1 MSSRIWLPKIPL
13 IWAVIAWAGVALS
26 LNALPLAKS
35 SVHWMMHPE
44 TADSLQWWASQANA
58 VLYCVTAIFFAYGP
72 PVRATVARTIAR
84 LFTILFIIVV
94 FPFVASSIQ
103 RFWHV
108 RPDSWDLLLW
118 RLDDDW
124 NQGRVFEFLG
134 ESIAW
139 LIAIGSLWLI
149 SGWRNVALKSRTADE
164 DIAPEKNARPVTI
177 QRLMALTAMAAG
189 FAAILRWLQWSASSQ
204 DLVRM
209 ASAVAIAL
217 SIACVGAFTMRPG
230 QRNRLWEWA
239 LGATLILLTWG
250 AWFAYR
256 FFADWYIGA
265 RFPIASDLSD
275 RMQSII
281 LSRYLKTANLRTIS
295 FICHAL
301 IAWTFFAVLGYRLQ
315 RTLPDHPSVGSSE
328 PTPR

>member
-1 MSSRIWLPKIPL
+1 
-13 IWAVIAWAGVALS
+13 
-26 LNALPLAKS
+26 
-35 SVHWMMHPE
+35 
-44 TADSLQWWASQANA
+44 
-58 VLYCVTAIFFAYGP
+58 
-72 PVRATVARTIAR
+72 
-84 LFTILFIIVV
+84 
-94 FPFVASSIQ
+94 
-103 RFWHV
+103 
-108 RPDSWDLLLW
+108 
-118 RLDDDW
+118 
-124 NQGRVFEFLG
+124 
-134 ESIAW
+134 
-139 LIAIGSLWLI
+139 
-149 SGWRNVALKSRTADE
+149 
-164 DIAPEKNARPVTI
+164 
-177 QRLMALTAMAAG
+177 
-189 FAAILRWLQWSASSQ
+189 
-204 DLVRM
+204 M

-315 RTLPDHPSVGSSE
+315 RTLPDHPSVGSKQFGRNDRVQPHVGESL
-328 PTPR
+328 